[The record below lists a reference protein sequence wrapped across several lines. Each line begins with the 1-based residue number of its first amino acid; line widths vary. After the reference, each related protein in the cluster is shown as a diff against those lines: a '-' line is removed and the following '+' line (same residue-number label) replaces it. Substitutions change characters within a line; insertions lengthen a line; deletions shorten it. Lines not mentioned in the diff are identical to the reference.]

1 MAGITEEQTR
11 QVAEV
16 ARLKLSEEEVKKF
29 TKQLQ
34 QFVEYAEQLKEVST
48 DHVEPTTRV
57 AHTKNVMR
65 DDNVKR
71 WISRDEALKNVPEQ
85 KDGFIKVPAILD

>member
-11 QVAEV
+11 QIAEV

-34 QFVEYAEQLKEVST
+34 RFVEFAEQLQEVPT
-48 DHVEPTTRV
+48 DDVEPTAQAV
-57 AHTKNVMR
+57 HTKNVMR
-65 DDNVKR
+65 DDNAKP

-85 KDGFIKVPAILD
+85 KDGFIKVPAILE